1 MNLNIFTNFCG
12 YWWLAWLLPFIIG
25 LILGWLIWG
34 KWARRVRELED
45 DLAKARSRNNDLE
58 KKLKACQSSREDLE
72 RELKDYKYQL
82 SAAKA
87 EVSSLR
93 AKPTTTNSN
102 IENTSTGIAAGLASQ
117 STPPTAKKDKYAKV
131 NEDNLQIIEGIGPKM
146 EQVLKENGVANLKIL
161 ANKSPNELRSILD
174 KYGDKYK
181 IIDPSDWTRQAS
193 LASNHKWEKLM
204 NHQKAD
210 GSESKAEKMF
220 IKMGII
226 KAFSQ
231 DDLKAIEGIGPKIS
245 ELLMSNGIGTW
256 KALADSSVSRL
267 RTILDS
273 QGSKY
278 KLADPSTWPKQAQM
292 AAEGDW
298 DKLEEY
304 QDFLNGGKDPS

>member
-1 MNLNIFTNFCG
+1 
-12 YWWLAWLLPFIIG
+12 
-25 LILGWLIWG
+25 
-34 KWARRVRELED
+34 
-45 DLAKARSRNNDLE
+45 
-58 KKLKACQSSREDLE
+58 
-72 RELKDYKYQL
+72 
-82 SAAKA
+82 
-87 EVSSLR
+87 
-93 AKPTTTNSN
+93 
-102 IENTSTGIAAGLASQ
+102 
-117 STPPTAKKDKYAKV
+117 
-131 NEDNLQIIEGIGPKM
+131 
-146 EQVLKENGVANLKIL
+146 
-161 ANKSPNELRSILD
+161 
-174 KYGDKYK
+174 
-181 IIDPSDWTRQAS
+181 
-193 LASNHKWEKLM
+193 M